1 MKGMGVLFSFNIL
14 GLKDIK
20 NRKDVGGGRQS
31 RREKETEKEGVKR
44 MKKRNVFKK
53 QKQNK

>member
-1 MKGMGVLFSFNIL
+1 MGVLFSFNIL

-20 NRKDVGGGRQS
+20 TKGCGRRKAEQ
-31 RREKETEKEGVKR
+31 EGVKR
-44 MKKRNVFKK
+44 VQKRNMLRK

>member
-1 MKGMGVLFSFNIL
+1 MYDMDVLFSFNIL

-20 NRKDVGGGRQS
+20 TKGCGSRRPS
-31 RREKETEKEGVKR
+31 RREKETEREGVKR
-44 MKKRNVFKK
+44 VKKRNVFSK